1 MINKIKAY
9 GIALYIKKNN
19 STKLLLCKSIN
30 SNTKW
35 GFLKGVEDDND
46 LTPKQTAQREFEEE
60 SGIYIQQNLLT
71 KYFYQENEDKD
82 IGIYLV
88 NASKLDYINKF
99 FKNDYLLEKYLC
111 DENEIVKLFDIHN
124 LPPFKKKQIKL
135 LSHIIDYLEKDI
147 L

>member
-9 GIALYIKKNN
+9 GIAIYIKKNN

-88 NASKLDYINKF
+88 NASKLDYINEF

-111 DENEIVKLFDIHN
+111 DENDIVKFFDIN
-124 LPPFKKKQIKL
+124 DLPPFKKKQIKL